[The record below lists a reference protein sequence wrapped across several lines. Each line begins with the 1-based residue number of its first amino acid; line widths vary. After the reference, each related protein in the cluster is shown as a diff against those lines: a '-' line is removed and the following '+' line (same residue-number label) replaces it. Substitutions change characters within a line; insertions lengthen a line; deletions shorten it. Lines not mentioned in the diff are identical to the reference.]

1 MPMQHRVGLSL
12 ERASLTEAA
21 RVLGAE
27 DIREAR
33 RLARIELWS
42 APHCMTCRWFLLRA
56 PAVSQDANPREL
68 LESFDVWERDEHSLR
83 LAASWIVLRGR
94 R

>member
-1 MPMQHRVGLSL
+1 MQHRVGLGL
-12 ERASLTEAA
+12 DRASLTEAA

-27 DIREAR
+27 DMREAR

-68 LESFDVWERDEHSLR
+68 LESFDVWERDDHSLR
-83 LAASWIVLRGR
+83 LAASWIVLRGSR
-94 R
+94 